1 MVLNVFLEDA
11 TERYLKMQKTAEVE
25 ALLQEKR
32 EALKELEHETTS
44 LRIVHEIL
52 ESGMWS
58 MEFDEQG
65 KMERVLWSDEFR
77 RMIGYRDEE
86 DFPNRLESWSD
97 LLHEEQKA
105 HVLDEYYS
113 TIADYTGKK
122 IFDVKYR

>member
-1 MVLNVFLEDA
+1 MDDNNLDYVEYRIIRKDGTVSWVEDYGHFVTTETYGDVFYVFLEDA
-11 TERYLKMQKTAEVE
+11 TERYLKMQKAAEVE

-65 KMERVLWSDEFR
+65 RMERVFWSDEFR
-77 RMIGYRDEE
+77 RMIGYKDEE
-86 DFPNRLESWSD
+86 ES
-97 LLHEEQKA
+97 E
-105 HVLDEYYS
+105 
-113 TIADYTGKK
+113 
-122 IFDVKYR
+122 